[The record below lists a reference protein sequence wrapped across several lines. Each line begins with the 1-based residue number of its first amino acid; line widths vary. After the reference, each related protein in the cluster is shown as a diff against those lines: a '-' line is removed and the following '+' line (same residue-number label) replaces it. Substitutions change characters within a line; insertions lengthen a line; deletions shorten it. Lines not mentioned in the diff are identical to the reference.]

1 MIVLAH
7 FGGGPIS
14 VVDRALRRAMFRIRG
29 FAASI
34 AIERGALDPPLRS

>member
-1 MIVLAH
+1 MIVPAH
-7 FGGGPIS
+7 FGTVFLS

-34 AIERGALDPPLRS
+34 AIERGALDPP